1 MSQTSSWNF
10 HGNGT
15 FQTPNN
21 RPVSVVR
28 KDIQD
33 LPPGSAGDRFIGR
46 QGIEACAE
54 ATSRPFYMNLKTNSL
69 SQQLR
74 DQLCKP
80 KNVGNAL
87 SPQSPSK
94 TSRVSNNTNPDGQ
107 RIKKC
112 EMFEQFKIERIE
124 DNQMAEERKRSK
136 KLCAEFNFKTP
147 TPANLSTFP
156 ISSNQNVFQH
166 ANPPVQA
173 LSSAQETFGLG
184 QIMPDEKYFDG
195 GSGGDGSN
203 NTLPSSQLPII
214 SKFHFKSTTPVT
226 MEALSSSRQPSVDNN
241 GRGREVIS
249 TSHISSQSQNERPGQ
264 FLSYDDH
271 KDDMFASAAAAV
283 EPSAEDIEKFDLQP
297 VSRLDPRFQPVF
309 TQFKYF
315 NQVQSE
321 ILDDILDTDH
331 PLVVSAPT
339 GTGKTVVF
347 DLAIIRQLQLNEQ
360 NAKSIYIA
368 PIKALCSERYNDW
381 TRRFGDFGTRILEL
395 TGDTD
400 HESLDVIRNNDL
412 IVTTPEK
419 LDSITRWLCLSD
431 PELMMSLKLVM
442 IDEVHMLNDKDRGHV
457 LEAVVSRIKTF
468 GSNTRFV
475 AASATFPNVDD
486 IALWLG
492 GMDCVFFQFGEET
505 RPVQLK
511 KVVLGYPAS
520 PDQSEFRFEMKLSYK
535 LAAVIEQHS
544 GGAPTLVF
552 CNTRRSTMSTAS
564 VLVKENR
571 RPLDPSKRQQLTARA
586 ASLSDKALREMVAGS
601 GVGFHHA
608 GLTGQDR
615 RVMEQ
620 LFSCGLLSVLTC
632 TSTLALGVNLPAQ
645 LVVVKG
651 TQQIAAG
658 GVWREYSE
666 SQVC

>member
-28 KDIQD
+28 KDVQD
-33 LPPGSAGDRFIGR
+33 LPSGSAGDRFIGR

-94 TSRVSNNTNPDGQ
+94 TSRVSNNTNPDGH

-166 ANPPVQA
+166 ANSPVQA

-203 NTLPSSQLPII
+203 NTLPSSPLPIV

-226 MEALSSSRQPSVDNN
+226 MEALSSSRQPSVDND

-249 TSHISSQSQNERPGQ
+249 TSHISSHSQSERPGQ

-271 KDDMFASAAAAV
+271 KDDMFASAAAAA

-601 GVGFHHA
+601 GVGYHHA

-666 SQVC
+666 SQV

>member
-94 TSRVSNNTNPDGQ
+94 TSRVSNNTNPDGH

-166 ANPPVQA
+166 ANSPVQA
-173 LSSAQETFGLG
+173 LSSAQETFGFG

-203 NTLPSSQLPII
+203 NTLPSSPLPIV

-226 MEALSSSRQPSVDNN
+226 MEALSSSRQPSV
-241 GRGREVIS
+241 
-249 TSHISSQSQNERPGQ
+249 T
-264 FLSYDDH
+264 
-271 KDDMFASAAAAV
+271 
-283 EPSAEDIEKFDLQP
+283 
-297 VSRLDPRFQPVF
+297 
-309 TQFKYF
+309 
-315 NQVQSE
+315 
-321 ILDDILDTDH
+321 
-331 PLVVSAPT
+331 PT
-339 GTGKTVVF
+339 F
-347 DLAIIRQLQLNEQ
+347 
-360 NAKSIYIA
+360 
-368 PIKALCSERYNDW
+368 
-381 TRRFGDFGTRILEL
+381 
-395 TGDTD
+395 
-400 HESLDVIRNNDL
+400 
-412 IVTTPEK
+412 
-419 LDSITRWLCLSD
+419 
-431 PELMMSLKLVM
+431 
-442 IDEVHMLNDKDRGHV
+442 EVHRV
-457 LEAVVSRIKTF
+457 E
-468 GSNTRFV
+468 
-475 AASATFPNVDD
+475 
-486 IALWLG
+486 
-492 GMDCVFFQFGEET
+492 
-505 RPVQLK
+505 
-511 KVVLGYPAS
+511 
-520 PDQSEFRFEMKLSYK
+520 
-535 LAAVIEQHS
+535 
-544 GGAPTLVF
+544 
-552 CNTRRSTMSTAS
+552 
-564 VLVKENR
+564 
-571 RPLDPSKRQQLTARA
+571 
-586 ASLSDKALREMVAGS
+586 RE
-601 GVGFHHA
+601 
-608 GLTGQDR
+608 
-615 RVMEQ
+615 
-620 LFSCGLLSVLTC
+620 
-632 TSTLALGVNLPAQ
+632 
-645 LVVVKG
+645 
-651 TQQIAAG
+651 
-658 GVWREYSE
+658 
-666 SQVC
+666 

>member
-21 RPVSVVR
+21 RPVSVIR
-28 KDIQD
+28 KDVQD

-94 TSRVSNNTNPDGQ
+94 TSRVSNNTNPDGL

-136 KLCAEFNFKTP
+136 KLCAEYTYKTP

-156 ISSNQNVFQH
+156 ISLNQNVFQH

-203 NTLPSSQLPII
+203 NILPSSPLPIV
-214 SKFHFKSTTPVT
+214 SKFHFKSTTSVT
-226 MEALSSSRQPSVDNN
+226 KEALSSSRQLSVDND

-321 ILDDILDTDH
+321 ILDDILDTDY

-666 SQVC
+666 SQV